1 MTRRVLGV
9 GLALA
14 LGGAMHDAARA
25 QVAPNRATAYL
36 PATDVGDVRSLWVN
50 PGGLAARPEAAVLLD
65 LTVRAPGSGGRLA
78 QVSAGF
84 NARGLAFG
92 YQRDNFTNG
101 IHGHTYRFG
110 LGGAA
115 RSFTFG
121 AALALYRGATSGTGW
136 DFGILYDWRP
146 ELTIGGVV
154 RDVGKPTVRGVTL
167 EPTYVPALT
176 VRPLAS
182 RLALTAQAEAISST
196 VLGFAFEARAVLPAP
211 SVSLL
216 FRVDTDRSLHRQMLV
231 FGIAIGSA
239 NEVGLVGSS
248 PGGGAQQNVLSAYG
262 VATRAP
268 GGPRG
273 H

>member
-1 MTRRVLGV
+1 VTRRVLGV

-14 LGGAMHDAARA
+14 LCGAMRDAARA
-25 QVAPNRATAYL
+25 QVAQNRATTYL
-36 PATDVGDVRSLWVN
+36 PATDVGDVRALWVN
-50 PGGLAARPEAAVLLD
+50 PGGLVARPEAAVLLD

-136 DFGILYDWRP
+136 DFGILYNWRP

-154 RDVGKPTVRGVTL
+154 RNVGKPTVRGVTL
-167 EPTYVPALT
+167 EPTYVPAIT
-176 VRPLAS
+176 ARPLAD
-182 RLALTAQAEAISST
+182 RLALTAQAEAVSST
-196 VLGFAFEARAVLPAP
+196 ILGFAFEARAALPSPAVSVL
-211 SVSLL
+211 L
-216 FRVDTDRSLHRQMLV
+216 RVDTDRSLQRRLLV
-231 FGIAIGSA
+231 LGIAIGGG
-239 NEVGLVGSS
+239 NGVGLVGSS

-262 VATRAP
+262 IATRVP
-268 GGPRG
+268 GTRRG
-273 H
+273 N